1 MRVTVCELNDEP
13 KAFARDWERL
23 VAHVKAESSDLV
35 LLSEMPFCP
44 WFGVTPVFDPAVWQA
59 AVSAH
64 DKWQA
69 RLYELA
75 PAVVLCSRPVNSGN
89 RRFNEGFIWDQADG
103 YHPAH
108 IKSYLPD
115 EEGVW
120 EASWYD
126 KGEGE
131 FVPVEIGAAR
141 IGFAICTELWA
152 MEQARLYGKAGVH
165 IIATPRATTK
175 ATVDKWLAGGRV
187 AAIVS
192 GAFSLSSNLTS
203 SEGRPADFGG
213 QGWIVGPDGQV
224 LGVTSRE
231 RPFVTVEIDLN
242 EAEYAKKT
250 FPRYALP

>member
-1 MRVTVCELNDEP
+1 MNLHRRWFFVH
-13 KAFARDWERL
+13 ARSIAATDDST
-23 VAHVKAESSDLV
+23 KG
-35 LLSEMPFCP
+35 LSGTRQTGTTRHISNHICRMKK
-44 WFGVTPVFDPAVWQA
+44 
-59 AVSAH
+59 VSGKH
-64 DKWQA
+64 PGTIRA
-69 RLYELA
+69 R
-75 PAVVLCSRPVNSGN
+75 
-89 RRFNEGFIWDQADG
+89 
-103 YHPAH
+103 
-108 IKSYLPD
+108 
-115 EEGVW
+115 
-120 EASWYD
+120 
-126 KGEGE
+126 GE

-224 LGVTSRE
+224 MGVTSRE
-231 RPFVTVEIDLN
+231 RPFVKVEIDLN